1 MTLRGDIRREV
12 ACMFDKKLASGEH
25 GGIAAVCGKAKLAA
39 KLASH
44 SVRDSHTLTT
54 TFVKCSN
61 RCSFILLDLILRLSA
76 TFYIPNPINLFSQ

>member
-1 MTLRGDIRREV
+1 
-12 ACMFDKKLASGEH
+12 MFDKKLASGEH

-61 RCSFILLDLILRLSA
+61 RCSFIARPHLASFRYFLHSEPYQLV
-76 TFYIPNPINLFSQ
+76 FSVKSR

>member
-1 MTLRGDIRREV
+1 
-12 ACMFDKKLASGEH
+12 MFDKKLASGEH

-44 SVRDSHTLTT
+44 SVRDSHTLTP

-76 TFYIPNPINLFSQ
+76 RTSADASVPRLAGFSMIT